1 MSTQSV
7 SPSAMHAIPPGPT
20 GKPIVGSLL
29 DAWDNPLTMMMR
41 GFEQHGPIV
50 HFKFAWISYTL
61 IADADAAHH
70 VLVSNAK
77 AYQKSPNYDGLKL
90 LLGQGLLTSEGEFW
104 KRQRKLAQPA
114 FHRDRLAGFV
124 DVMAACTDEMVR
136 DWRARPGGER
146 FDLHREMMR
155 LTLRIVGKTLL
166 SVDLDGEARAVGEAL
181 DVALEWTNDYVESV
195 VRIPPWLPTPSNRR
209 FAKAKQ
215 CLDTLVMKIVA
226 DRRAGAER
234 GESAPNDLLQMLLEA
249 RDADTGEGMS
259 DEQLKNELLTLVL
272 AGHET
277 TANALAFT
285 LYQLSRHPEVR
296 AKLRDEARSLGDRA
310 PTMADLKSLPYAL
323 QVAEEGLRL
332 YPPAWTFERVAI
344 EDDVVGGFA
353 VPKGTF
359 VGISPYVMHRN
370 PRYFPDPMR
379 FDPARFDRAASH
391 DRPKHAYLPFGGGA
405 RTCIGNAFAL
415 MELQVLLPMIVRA
428 FDLDPPGDFQ
438 LEVEPSV
445 TMRPAHGLPVTATAV
460 R

>member
-1 MSTQSV
+1 MSTQK
-7 SPSAMHAIPPGPT
+7 PLPPGPK
-20 GKPIVGSLL
+20 GRPVVGSML
-29 DAWDNPLTMMMR
+29 DAWADPLSMMH
-41 GFEQHGPIV
+41 GAFESYGPIV
-50 HFKFAWISYTL
+50 RFKFAWINYTL
-61 IADADAAHH
+61 VADADAAHH

-77 AYQKSPNYDGLKL
+77 AYRKSPNYDGLKL

-124 DVMAACTDEMVR
+124 EVMAACTEDMLREWRVR
-136 DWRARPGGER
+136 PSATG

-166 SVDLDGEARAVGEAL
+166 SVDLDGAARAVGEAL
-181 DVALEWTNDYVESV
+181 DVALAWTNQYVESV
-195 VRIPPWLPTPSNRR
+195 VRVPLWVPTASNRR
-209 FAKAKQ
+209 FAKAKET
-215 CLDTLVMKIVA
+215 LDTLVMKIVA
-226 DRRAGAER
+226 ERRASTAR
-234 GESAPNDLLQMLLEA
+234 GEPAPNDLLQMLLEA

-259 DEQLKNELLTLVL
+259 DEQLKTELLTLVL

-285 LYQLSRHPEVR
+285 LFLLSRHPAAR
-296 AKLRDEARSLGDRA
+296 AKLRDEARAALGDRA
-310 PTMADLKSLPYAL
+310 PTVADLKSLPYAL
-323 QVAEEGLRL
+323 QVAEEGMRL
-332 YPPAWTFERVAI
+332 YPPAWTFERVAT

-359 VGISPYVMHRN
+359 IGISPYVMHRN

-379 FDPARFDRAASH
+379 FDPARFDRAAGH
-391 DRPKHAYLPFGGGA
+391 ERPKLAYLPFGGGA

-428 FDLDPPGDFQ
+428 FDLDPPADFQ
-438 LEVEPSV
+438 LELEPSV
-445 TMRPAHGLPVTATAV
+445 TMRPARGMPVTLTPA